1 MWHDPAGERET
12 RRVGRAGRGPGR
24 GGPGGG
30 RRPGGVR
37 RRRHGLP
44 RAAAGGPRLPAAAP
58 HGPDRGGRRDGGGAA
73 HEQHRAP
80 GLLAFT
86 GIEPLRRWDADARP
100 LPVRAREAAEAAL
113 AERAEAVVLDVA
125 GPTRVVIDGEDLA
138 AIARGRTLGFVG
150 DRPAWVPA

>member
-1 MWHDPAGERET
+1 MSARPDESGEQAEDRGEVAPEVAAALAAYAADAT
-12 RRVGRAGRGPGR
+12 AYLELLRAVLGSRLLLPMVPIEEGAAMGAALLTSST
-24 GGPGGG
+24 G
-30 RRPGGVR
+30 RR
-37 RRRHGLP
+37 
-44 RAAAGGPRLPAAAP
+44 
-58 HGPDRGGRRDGGGAA
+58 
-73 HEQHRAP
+73 